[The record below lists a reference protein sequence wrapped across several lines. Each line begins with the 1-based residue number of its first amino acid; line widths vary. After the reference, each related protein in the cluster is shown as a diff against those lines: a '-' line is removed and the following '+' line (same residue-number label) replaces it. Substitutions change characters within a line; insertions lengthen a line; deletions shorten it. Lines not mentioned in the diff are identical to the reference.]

1 MKFRHAAALVLLA
14 VPAGAADDSV
24 AACDQRMFESSR
36 FTVCTFDSTVQDLEL
51 ALTDTAGKPLRS
63 FARLA
68 TGARAVRFAMN
79 AGMFEAS
86 GRPVG
91 LYIEHGLERHQADVA
106 EGEGNFFLK
115 PNGVFSAAA
124 DGTLRIETTAQFL
137 DAKPQALWATQ
148 SGPMLVIDGQLHP
161 KIAPDGA
168 SLNIRNG
175 VGIRS
180 RTTAVFAISD
190 DPVSFGRMARLFR
203 DDLHCQNALY
213 LDGAVSSLWWP
224 AIRRRDARAPLGPMV
239 VVFDK
244 KT

>member
-14 VPAGAADDSV
+14 VPAFAANRSV

-224 AIRRRDARAPLGPMV
+224 AIRRRDARAPLGPMF

-244 KT
+244 RT